1 MMVLI
6 TLWAKSEQEQGS
18 MTRQKSRIDVKQ
30 FSRHVKQVVTPSEW
44 IHELAAQIT
53 EDAIADTISR

>member
-1 MMVLI
+1 MMMMVMI

-30 FSRHVKQVVTPSEW
+30 FSRHVKQVVTPSE
-44 IHELAAQIT
+44 
-53 EDAIADTISR
+53 